1 MDSLLG
7 LVRARRAELQAI
19 AALGRDDQEAQ
30 RLEASLIDFVEAA
43 WPSLDAAEYKSC
55 WAIDALCEHLQAVT
69 DGQIRKLLVNFPPRC
84 AKTLVTSVCWPA
96 WTWSRRWRSYRSGP
110 QVRFLCGSYSHT
122 LSLMNSN
129 LTRRLITSPWYAG
142 HWSTRF
148 RLREDQNTKMQ
159 FDTDAGGSRL
169 ASSVGGSLL
178 GLGGD
183 VLIVDDPHNT
193 ESVESEAEREN
204 VLTWFKELSTTRLN
218 DPKQAA
224 LVVIMQRLHEADV
237 SGHILSSDDDDFVH
251 LMIPMEYEW
260 RRHCVTSL
268 GWHDP
273 RGVSDDGEP
282 LIEMTADG
290 PVPFDPEAEQ
300 ILEQERNGALM
311 WPERF
316 GPAEVAAMHAG
327 LGPYLA
333 SGRLQQSPQPRGG
346 GLFRR
351 EWWQLWDAPDGKFP
365 VCDLVVAS
373 VDGAFTQKE
382 ENDPSAMTVWA
393 VFRHPELQRRRIILI
408 HAWRKFLPMHGNP
421 TPRFD
426 HEMTRPGDTPA
437 VVRAKN
443 ARWRH
448 RVGHEWGLVEWVA
461 ETCRAWGVHKLL
473 IEGKASGITAAQE
486 LQRLYG
492 REPWSVQLINPKS
505 DKVARALAVQPLFA
519 NGQIYAPAR
528 DWSELVI
535 EEMMMFPRGR
545 YDDLTDTASMA
556 LNYLRSVGE
565 ALTDVEVKADEIGGV
580 MHKPRLPALY
590 PC

>member
-7 LVRARRAELQAI
+7 LVRARRIELQAI
-19 AALGRDDQEAQ
+19 AALGRDDEEAQ

-69 DGQIRKLLVNFPPRC
+69 SGQIKKLLVNFPPRC

-96 WTWSRRWRSYRSGP
+96 WTWSRRWKSYRSGP

-129 LTRRLITSPWYAG
+129 LTRRLITSPWYGG
-142 HWSTRF
+142 HWSSRF
-148 RLREDQNTKMQ
+148 KLREDQNTKMQ
-159 FDTDAGGSRL
+159 FDADLGGSRL

-237 SGHILSSDDDDFVH
+237 SGHILSSGDDEFVH

-273 RGVSDDGEP
+273 RGISDDGEP

-290 PVPFDPEAEQ
+290 PVPVDAEAER

-311 WPERF
+311 WLERF
-316 GPAEVAAMHAG
+316 GAAEVAAMHAG

-346 GLFRR
+346 GL
-351 EWWQLWDAPDGKFP
+351 LPG
-365 VCDLVVAS
+365 VVAIM
-373 VDGAFTQKE
+373 G
-382 ENDPSAMTVWA
+382 
-393 VFRHPELQRRRIILI
+393 
-408 HAWRKFLPMHGNP
+408 
-421 TPRFD
+421 
-426 HEMTRPGDTPA
+426 PA
-437 VVRAKN
+437 
-443 ARWRH
+443 
-448 RVGHEWGLVEWVA
+448 
-461 ETCRAWGVHKLL
+461 
-473 IEGKASGITAAQE
+473 
-486 LQRLYG
+486 
-492 REPWSVQLINPKS
+492 
-505 DKVARALAVQPLFA
+505 
-519 NGQIYAPAR
+519 
-528 DWSELVI
+528 
-535 EEMMMFPRGR
+535 
-545 YDDLTDTASMA
+545 
-556 LNYLRSVGE
+556 
-565 ALTDVEVKADEIGGV
+565 
-580 MHKPRLPALY
+580 
-590 PC
+590 